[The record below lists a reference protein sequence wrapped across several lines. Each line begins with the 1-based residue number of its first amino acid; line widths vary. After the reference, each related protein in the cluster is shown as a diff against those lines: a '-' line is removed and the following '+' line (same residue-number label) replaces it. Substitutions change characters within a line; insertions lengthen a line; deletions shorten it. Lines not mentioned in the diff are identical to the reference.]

1 MEAERTFFSTPKVLW
16 RHSPGGG
23 VYVISG
29 EEKGPTLLII
39 AGIHGDE
46 SGGYLTAERYADVKV
61 KKGTLIIVP
70 RLNLPAVVK
79 GKRQGLSGDMNR
91 LFHLPED
98 TYTTPD
104 TKVVNLAKSLIKRA
118 DYVLNL
124 HQGEGFYSPKWIS
137 HKRNPFRWGQCN
149 VIDAPIFDL
158 PNGDKL
164 ELASFAKKIA
174 SSSNSKIKDQKYHFQ
189 VNNTNTASSKSIH
202 KEQRRS
208 LTYYALY
215 QQHKTALALESTK
228 NCTVPQA
235 VGFLTIA
242 INSVIGEVG
251 FKQKIF
257 LPQILSQSARS
268 SLKKNLKR
276 NLFRP
281 PLTISHILLNLCNPY
296 LEGLSFES
304 FLEITFIIDISI
316 SLSYI

>member
-1 MEAERTFFSTPKVLW
+1 MA
-16 RHSPGGG
+16 

-174 SSSNSKIKDQKYHFQ
+174 SSSNSKINDQKYHFQ
-189 VNNTNTASSKSIH
+189 VNNTNTAS
-202 KEQRRS
+202 
-208 LTYYALY
+208 
-215 QQHKTALALESTK
+215 
-228 NCTVPQA
+228 TVPQA
-235 VGFLTIA
+235 IGFLTIA

-304 FLEITFIIDISI
+304 FLEIPFIIDISI